1 MKLTN
6 KQREIMISSL
16 YHSQKRYTV
25 GDRFWEDYQ
34 EIIDV
39 VKNNNESN

>member
-1 MKLTN
+1 MTLKE
-6 KQREIMISSL
+6 KKKEIILNSL

-25 GDRFWEDYQ
+25 GDRFWEDFQ

-39 VKNNNESN
+39 VKNNNEPN

>member
-1 MKLTN
+1 MELTEN
-6 KQREIMISSL
+6 QREIVLRSL
-16 YHSQKRYTV
+16 YQSQKRYTV

-39 VKNNNESN
+39 VKNKNESN